1 MSLEDSLT
9 SPMQPAIKKSGTL
22 LTCRLSRHDN
32 KTFRLTGHGYTIATV
47 IAIIIVTMF
56 RIFDKLVRNVR
67 LNTLG

>member
-1 MSLEDSLT
+1 MSLEDSLP

-22 LTCRLSRHDN
+22 LTCRLSRNDN
-32 KTFRLTGHGYTIATV
+32 KTFRLTGHGYTITTV